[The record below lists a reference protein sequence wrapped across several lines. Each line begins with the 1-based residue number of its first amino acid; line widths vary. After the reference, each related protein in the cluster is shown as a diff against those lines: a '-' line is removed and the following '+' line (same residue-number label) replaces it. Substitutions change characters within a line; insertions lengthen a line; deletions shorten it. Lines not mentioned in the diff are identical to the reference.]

1 MCVQYSGVEEGRPL
15 AMVLRMETGS
25 IDRPACI
32 QALSQYP
39 GEVEYL
45 WPPCSYLEP
54 DGAPAVEAAGGEGG
68 GGVVRVQGVRVKVN
82 LKALT
87 VEELQGRKL
96 TLHLAAFEYGNA
108 ETRRQLDTLARDH
121 KLEDRLARDPL
132 RVLDLQQWLKTG
144 GKEET
149 LSAFGCV
156 VAGGEVT
163 FTAGG
168 LVRKLV
174 ADCEA
179 VRARPSPA

>member
-1 MCVQYSGVEEGRPL
+1 MQYSGVKEGLPL

-87 VEELQGRKL
+87 VEELKGRKL
-96 TLHLAAFEYGNA
+96 TLHLAAFEYAIA
-108 ETRRQLDTLARDH
+108 ETRRQLETLARDH
-121 KLEDRLARDPL
+121 NLEDRLAARWPLTYEGDPTTVMGL
-132 RVLDLQQWLKTG
+132 PMARLTPILESMLQR
-144 GKEET
+144 
-149 LSAFGCV
+149 SH
-156 VAGGEVT
+156 
-163 FTAGG
+163 
-168 LVRKLV
+168 
-174 ADCEA
+174 
-179 VRARPSPA
+179 RAARLPA